1 MSLNRRTFLKSTLA
15 ASTAL
20 ALPIPAFAADVLNV
34 ALIVPSPAADV
45 GWSHTLELGTKA
57 LEAKYGDKVKV
68 TLLEN

>member
-1 MSLNRRTFLKSTLA
+1 MSLNRRSFLKTSLA

-20 ALPIPAFAADVLNV
+20 ALPIPAFASDVLNV

-57 LEAKYGDKVKV
+57 LEE
-68 TLLEN
+68 LHF